1 MRVILVILCITMFG
15 MWAISPRAAHAQ
27 PAPPPAFSDTPVTVT
42 GSVTAFKYTR
52 RGEVDGFYLNDG
64 TEVRFPKHRAWEVT
78 QVVTIGSSMQVDGI
92 QRFGRWGDIHV
103 KAQVIT
109 NLTTNAQVV
118 IEEVVSVRGQIENYT
133 YSRSGRIDGLILST
147 GDTVKIPRR
156 MSAYISSRLPIGTP
170 VQVDGVRK
178 TGKWGDVHIK
188 PDTITNLNTGEV
200 FVIP

>member
-1 MRVILVILCITMFG
+1 MRTIIAILCITMCG
-15 MWAISPRAAHAQ
+15 IWAISPRTAQAQ

-52 RGEVDGFYLNDG
+52 RGEVDGFYLDNG

-78 QVVTIGSSMQVDGI
+78 QVVAVGSSVQVDGI
-92 QRFGRWGDIHV
+92 QHFGRRGDIHV

-109 NLTTNAQVV
+109 NLTTNARVV

-133 YSRSGRIDGLILST
+133 YSLSGRIDGLILST
-147 GDTVKIPRR
+147 GDTVKIPRH
-156 MSAYISSRLPIGTP
+156 MSGYISSRLPIGTP

-178 TGKWGDVHIK
+178 TGKYGDVHIK
-188 PDTITNLNTGEV
+188 PDTITNLTTGEV